1 MTPRSDIPASPSQA
15 LDDKRIC
22 RDIYAT
28 ALMSLLIPPL
38 IGGTTMGLV
47 GYYPLPELYLIF
59 LSHSGIYVLA
69 VGIGVLLSA
78 RTACRWITG
87 LPRLRD
93 AASLVRAQKRLARLP
108 WLMLGFLAV
117 YFGAILVSG
126 AVSLRV
132 NRNNPDYSSI
142 GASDAASGLV
152 LSFCCFY
159 PFQPIYFLFIP
170 FGIPAILYGALF
182 ILISARLME
191 RTDRVIAHE
200 GHLGGAVAGAA
211 LTVLMKPEVITRLF
225 S

>member
-1 MTPRSDIPASPSQA
+1 M
-15 LDDKRIC
+15 
-22 RDIYAT
+22 
-28 ALMSLLIPPL
+28 
-38 IGGTTMGLV
+38 
-47 GYYPLPELYLIF
+47 
-59 LSHSGIYVLA
+59 LA
-69 VGIGVLLSA
+69 LSA
-78 RTACRWITG
+78 APATYALIVTTIA
-87 LPRLRD
+87 L
-93 AASLVRAQKRLARLP
+93 SLYAFFGDRNFVNQFAFQQRAVAETKERYRIVTSSFLHANGPHLLLNMLTIWFFGP
-108 WLMLGFLAV
+108 PVEEILGTLGFLVV

-132 NRNNPDYSSI
+132 NRNNPDYSSV

-191 RTDRVIAHE
+191 RADRVIAHE

-211 LTVLMKPEVITRLF
+211 LTVLMKPEVITQF
-225 S
+225 FN

>member
-1 MTPRSDIPASPSQA
+1 MEA
-15 LDDKRIC
+15 
-22 RDIYAT
+22 
-28 ALMSLLIPPL
+28 
-38 IGGTTMGLV
+38 
-47 GYYPLPELYLIF
+47 
-59 LSHSGIYVLA
+59 
-69 VGIGVLLSA
+69 LSA
-78 RTACRWITG
+78 APATYALIVVNI
-87 LPRLRD
+87 
-93 AASLVRAQKRLARLP
+93 AISLYAFFGDRNFINQFAFQVRAVRELKQQYRIVTSSFLHANGPHLLLNMLTIWFFGP
-108 WLMLGFLAV
+108 PVEEILGTLGFLVV

-126 AVSLRV
+126 FVSLRV
-132 NRNNPDYSSI
+132 NRNNPAYSSV

-159 PFQPIYFLFIP
+159 PFQPIYILFIP

-211 LTVLMKPEVITRLF
+211 LTVMMKPEVVMQFF